1 MAEQNLRLK
10 AMLLSSLVL
19 LLLPLLAMQF
29 SNEVNWSLFDF
40 VVAGILLFGTSLII
54 ELVFRTVRRKELR
67 IILALLI
74 LAALFIVW
82 VELAVGVFGTPFAGS

>member
-1 MAEQNLRLK
+1 MPVQNLRLK
-10 AMLLSSLVL
+10 AMLFSSLAL

-54 ELVFRTVRRKELR
+54 ELVFRTVRRRELR

-74 LAALFIVW
+74 LAALLIVW

>member
-67 IILALLI
+67 IILAFLI